1 MFKMWEFP
9 FTEKKRTCFKN
20 NDTHRH
26 RATSLFK
33 FSLLWLLSYLI
44 FDQNICLMGEVSLN
58 VTAFVPYFS
67 DFTFLQ
73 DLVIVCTCFTFN
85 LCELGLVWCLYEYVT
100 SNLCELAMLCMIILT
115 WELLVLRSS
124 ACDKLRLAS

>member
-1 MFKMWEFP
+1 
-9 FTEKKRTCFKN
+9 
-20 NDTHRH
+20 
-26 RATSLFK
+26 
-33 FSLLWLLSYLI
+33 
-44 FDQNICLMGEVSLN
+44 MGEVSLN

-124 ACDKLRLAS
+124 ACDKLRLASQRTCRPTTFLIILQRETEDTVM